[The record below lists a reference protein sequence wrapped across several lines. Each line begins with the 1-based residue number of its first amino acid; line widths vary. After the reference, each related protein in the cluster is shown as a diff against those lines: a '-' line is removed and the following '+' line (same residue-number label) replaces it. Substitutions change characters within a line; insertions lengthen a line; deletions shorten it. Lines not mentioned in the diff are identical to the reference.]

1 MIATR
6 TDSGYDL
13 GMTRG
18 DTETLTVTMTIDD
31 DGEPQ
36 PFEATEAVFTVR
48 KQRRTAV
55 IFQINA
61 TEIVDG
67 VAVFDFTPELT
78 GHLEAGKYVYD
89 IQATTADGVV
99 KTPLGGLSKPCYFT
113 LWQDVTYAD

>member
-18 DTETLTVTMTIDD
+18 DTETLTVTMTVEE
-31 DGEPQ
+31 DGETK
-36 PFEATEAVFTVR
+36 PFDATEAVLTVR
-48 KQRRTAV
+48 TSREGAIV
-55 IFQINA
+55 FQMSA
-61 TEIVDG
+61 TSVTDG
-67 VAVFDFTPELT
+67 VAVFDFAPELT
-78 GHLEAGKYVYD
+78 ASIDTGKYVYD

-99 KTPLGGLSKPCYFT
+99 KTPLGGLKRPCHYT